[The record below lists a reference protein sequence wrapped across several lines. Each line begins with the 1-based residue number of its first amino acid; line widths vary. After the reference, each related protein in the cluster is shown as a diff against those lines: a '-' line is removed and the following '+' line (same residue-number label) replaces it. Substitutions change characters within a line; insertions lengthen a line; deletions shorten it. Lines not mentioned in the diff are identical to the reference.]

1 MSRILIIEDEITI
14 AELEKDYLELSD
26 FEVVI
31 ETDGKKGLERALTE
45 DYNLYILDLM
55 LPGMDGFEIC
65 REIREKAGE
74 LYEGFARAVDEDT
87 EAFNLVA
94 AAFKMPKDT
103 DQQKEARKK
112 AIADGT
118 LEATKVPFRV
128 MSMASEGLQLAER
141 LQGHYNRN
149 CDSDYGVGVLNLM
162 TCMRGAW
169 LNVKINLP
177 GVKDE
182 DLAKEYEESG
192 RKMLADGEVIADR
205 IYSEIEE
212 EL

>member
-1 MSRILIIEDEITI
+1 MKLIELKVNEYLDIL
-14 AELEKDYLELSD
+14 LSD
-26 FEVVI
+26 APAPGGGSVS
-31 ETDGKKGLERALTE
+31 ALAGAQGAA
-45 DYNLYILDLM
+45 LLAMVCDLTTSKEKYADEHE
-55 LPGMDGFEIC
+55 LCG
-65 REIREKAGE
+65 EIRQKAGA
-74 LYEGFARAVDEDT
+74 LYEGFAKAVDDDT
-87 EAFNLVA
+87 AAFNLVS
-94 AAFKMPKDT
+94 AAFKMPKGT
-103 DQQKEARKK
+103 DAEKAARKK

-118 LEATKVPFRV
+118 LEATKVPFHV
-128 MSMASEGLQLAER
+128 MEMAREGLELAER

-182 DLAKEYEESG
+182 ALAENFAKAGKTMLEE
-192 RKMLADGEVIADR
+192 GEKIAER

-212 EL
+212 GL